1 MRCREIEIRSLRQLF
16 HLPHNC
22 GAIARSKARIDHQRS
37 PAAHHDGADDGRPV
51 DALHIHGYAP
61 REDSR
66 IVEKAI
72 WEQLSFGHAVAPPD
86 TLGEYAPGK
95 RSEALAIAQ
104 LLLLW
109 HLLEARA

>member
-1 MRCREIEIRSLRQLF
+1 
-16 HLPHNC
+16 
-22 GAIARSKARIDHQRS
+22 
-37 PAAHHDGADDGRPV
+37 V

-72 WEQLSFGHAVAPPD
+72 WEQMSFAPSPASTAEALPD
-86 TLGEYAPGK
+86 KLGEYAPGK
-95 RSEALAIAQ
+95 RSEPLAIAQ

-109 HLLEARA
+109 HLLEART